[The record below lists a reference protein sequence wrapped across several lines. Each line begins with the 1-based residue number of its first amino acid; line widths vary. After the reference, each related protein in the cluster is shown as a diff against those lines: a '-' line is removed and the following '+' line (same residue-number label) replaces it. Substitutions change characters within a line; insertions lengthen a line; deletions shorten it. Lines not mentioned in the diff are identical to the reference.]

1 MGSPYIETLY
11 IFAII
16 YFSPVQ
22 NGTHKGSSRWPGTSG
37 HMSANEAYLMI
48 MAFVFFLFIYIYLS
62 GLPSW
67 PWALG
72 FVLAIIFI
80 APLGRLPLVAIAS
93 NSR

>member
-48 MAFVFFLFIYIYLS
+48 MAFVFFFIYLHLFIW
-62 GLPSW
+62 PS
-67 PWALG
+67 
-72 FVLAIIFI
+72 VLAVGTWFCFGHYFYSPVGPTSPCGHRIE
-80 APLGRLPLVAIAS
+80 
-93 NSR
+93 